1 MGVYIINNEKVDD
14 LMRENKIEFEK
25 FETSLEAFSHQESIY
40 RTNTYEKENKKKL
53 TIEARDAMEASIA
66 NSLANNDF
74 LNDDYLYNLVQE
86 GINEALE
93 YCETK
98 QFKVFMTR
106 DEE

>member
-25 FETSLEAFSHQESIY
+25 FDTPLDAFSHEEAIY
-40 RTNTYEKENKKKL
+40 RTNNYEEENKKKL
-53 TIEARDAMEASIA
+53 TIEARDAMEGCIED
-66 NSLANNDF
+66 SLLNNNF
-74 LNDDYLYNLVQE
+74 LNDDYLCDLVQE
-86 GINEALE
+86 GLDEALE